1 MDRVPHSEN
10 MFSQNRNQSQ
20 LGPWSNPPG
29 MRPTGGRSEH
39 AVSTRTAC
47 SHFARFARIR
57 PQPPLACLAARSRF
71 AARLACSARFA
82 RPSPLLACALASLD
96 LEPAASPACFTHL
109 TGCSLR
115 STRLS
120 RCSLRSSSLLLP
132 SLISLGPLLLAP
144 LAASPAVL
152 SLRSSA
158 RLLLAPLAAST
169 AARFAR
175 RWLLR
180 QLLASLA
187 VYLLDLLARL
197 TRLARFACSRGSS
210 LTGRAAVWTGSICG
224 IDVTEA

>member
-1 MDRVPHSEN
+1 
-10 MFSQNRNQSQ
+10 
-20 LGPWSNPPG
+20 

-82 RPSPLLACALASLD
+82 RRSSLACASRFARACRLACL
-96 LEPAASPACFTHL
+96 LRSPCAR
-109 TGCSLR
+109 CSLR

-120 RCSLRSSSLLLP
+120 RCSLRSSSLQLP
-132 SLISLGPLLLAP
+132 SLISLGPLLLRAP

-180 QLLASLA
+180 LLLAPRSPSTCQICSPVSLA
-187 VYLLDLLARL
+187 LPASP
-197 TRLARFACSRGSS
+197 AP
-210 LTGRAAVWTGSICG
+210 AAHL
-224 IDVTEA
+224 

>member
-1 MDRVPHSEN
+1 MLSLCSLRSH
-10 MFSQNRNQSQ
+10 QS
-20 LGPWSNPPG
+20 
-29 MRPTGGRSEH
+29 T
-39 AVSTRTAC
+39 
-47 SHFARFARIR
+47 
-57 PQPPLACLAARSRF
+57 LAHLAARSRF

-82 RPSPLLACALASLD
+82 RPSPLLACALAPLA
-96 LEPAASPACFTHL
+96 PAASPACFARL
-109 TGCSLR
+109 ASCSLR

-120 RCSLRSSSLLLP
+120 RCSLRSSSLLLT
-132 SLISLGPLLLAP
+132 SLALLGPLLLAP